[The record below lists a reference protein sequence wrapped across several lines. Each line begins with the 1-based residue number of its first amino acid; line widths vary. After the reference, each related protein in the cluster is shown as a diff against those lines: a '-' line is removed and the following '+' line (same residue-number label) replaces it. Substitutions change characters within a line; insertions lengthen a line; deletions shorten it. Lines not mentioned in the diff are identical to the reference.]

1 MVEKFNEDTRVKI
14 PATIQFLRLGYN
26 YISVSKANQKNC
38 IDKDN
43 NIFVDVFKESIERI
57 NNRTFSDNELDN
69 IIREI
74 HNVCNN
80 NDLGKEFY
88 NWLIN
93 PLDRVKLIDFENIE
107 NNNFS
112 VCCELTFKDHEF
124 DDSFRPDVNIII
136 NGMPLAFLEVK
147 KPNNPGGIGAEFR
160 RMKNKR
166 LCKQYFSKF
175 FNMFQVVSFS
185 NNMEYEE
192 ADTIDR
198 LRAGSFY
205 STPNGEN
212 TKYSFLR
219 EDDENYLKEYNY
231 INISDN
237 DVEVITQDCGYDIS
251 NCHTP
256 AFKYYLQATT
266 PCNKFITSLYDKGRL
281 LYLLKYGI
289 MYINESP
296 LEKHIM
302 RYPQFFATRK
312 IIERFESGGKNGII
326 WHTQGSGKTAL
337 VAFANKVIK
346 DYYSKQNINTKF
358 FFIVDRLDLLTQA
371 KTEFENRGFNVTEC
385 KNKEE
390 FSKELNKPLST
401 DTNANSIGEIC
412 VVNIHKF
419 EEDIPK
425 SGNDYGIDLQRVFF
439 IDEAHRS
446 YKYDGTFFRN
456 LLSADENGIY
466 IALTGTPLLTKRERT
481 SLKFGDYIHKY
492 FYDKSIADGYTLR
505 IRKEEIDTETKEKI
519 RGELKEADD
528 VDIEDPTNNES
539 PSYIGSICNFI
550 QNDFINFRKSNND
563 PSTGA
568 MIVGRTNPQARLI
581 YSWLKENS
589 NLNVGLVISDDDFDE
604 TNKENQLRFRNK
616 GGNVE
621 NPLDILVVNRMLT
634 TGYDVPRLKK
644 LYLLRGPKAHS
655 LLQTI
660 SRVNRPYTAPNGKR
674 YSYGYIVDFV
684 DIGDEFDV
692 TLQDYIRELELDFNI
707 PDSDES
713 LEGVVI
719 NAESVFKDY
728 LENKAEVDSMD
739 LTTSNAAIFSKE
751 LSDYT
756 NETLYKLRTNLKNMK
771 DAYLELLISRDTQY
785 TNQIDY
791 PNINNLLNCVNDR
804 IRFNNIQDDPF
815 GTITES
821 DGDDLKEVIY
831 LFKKTAESTLNLGVE
846 ELDSNF
852 SILEKLVFQIRTEI
866 RENDYH
872 QDPQLTQ
879 LDNWT
884 KQILKEFNG
893 DDFNIEEI
901 IGELKSVL
909 EEIRKINAENE
920 RLKQTYGGNP
930 AFVKTYHFVS
940 KNYKLDEDTKKIIL
954 NLIYND
960 IVDINDYNILIS
972 KGRKNFVNQIKQD
985 TAVELYNK
993 GIFSKVNKC
1002 YEPILNEF
1010 YYNLKSVVGEEY
1022 D

>member
-1 MVEKFNEDTRVKI
+1 MVKKFNEDTRVKL
-14 PATIQFLRLGYN
+14 PATIQFLRLGYD
-26 YISVSKANQKNC
+26 YVSVSKYKSKNC

-43 NIFVDVFKESIERI
+43 NIFIDRFKESIERI
-57 NNRTFSDNELDN
+57 NNKTFSDVEIEK
-69 IIREI
+69 IIHEI
-74 HNVCNN
+74 HSVCNN

-93 PLDRVKLIDFENIE
+93 PLDKVKLIDFDNID
-107 NNNFS
+107 NNDFA
-112 VCCELTFKDHEF
+112 VCCELPFKDFEF
-124 DDSFRPDVNIII
+124 DESFRPDVNVLI

-147 KPNNPGGIGAEFR
+147 KPNNPGGIAAEFN
-160 RMKNKR
+160 RMKIR
-166 LCKQYFSKF
+166 LSKQYFSKF
-175 FNMFQVVSFS
+175 FNMFQIISFS
-185 NNMEYEE
+185 NNMPYEIS
-192 ADTIDR
+192 DNVDN

-212 TKYSFLR
+212 TNYSFLR
-219 EDDENYLKEYNY
+219 EDNEDYLTNYKYEK
-231 INISDN
+231 ISDN
-237 DVEVITQDCGYDIS
+237 DIEVITQDCGYDVS
-251 NCHTP
+251 NCNTP
-256 AFKYYLQATT
+256 EFKYNLKETT
-266 PCNKFITSLYDKGRL
+266 PCNKFITSLYDKERF
-281 LYLLKYGI
+281 LYFIKYGI
-289 MYINESP
+289 MFIDDTK

-302 RYPQFFATRK
+302 RYPQFFATQK

-346 DYYSKQNINTKF
+346 DYFSKQNINTKF

-371 KTEFENRGFNVTEC
+371 KIEFENRGFHVAEC

-401 DTNANSIGEIC
+401 NMNADSIGEIC

-425 SGNDYGIDLQRVFF
+425 SDSGYGINLQRVFF

-446 YKYDGTFFRN
+446 YKHDGTFFKN

-466 IALTGTPLLTKRERT
+466 LALTGTPLLTKRERT
-481 SLKFGDYIHKY
+481 NLKFGDYIHKY
-492 FYDKSIADGYTLR
+492 FYDKSISDGYTLR
-505 IRKEEIDTETKEKI
+505 IYKEEIDTEVKEKI

-528 VDIEDPTNNES
+528 TDLENPKNNES
-539 PSYIGSICNFI
+539 PSYIGSICDFI
-550 QNDFINFRKSNND
+550 QNDFINFRKSHND
-563 PSTGA
+563 QSVGA
-568 MIVGRTNPQARLI
+568 MIVGKTNPQARLI
-581 YSWLKENS
+581 YAWLKENS
-589 NLNVGLVISDDDFDE
+589 NLSVGLVISDDEQDE
-604 TNKENQLRFRNK
+604 INKENQLRFRNK
-616 GGNVE
+616 GNIE
-621 NPLDILVVNRMLT
+621 NPLDVLVVNRMLT

-660 SRVNRPYTAPNGKR
+660 SRVNRPYTSPNGKK
-674 YSYGYIVDFV
+674 YKYGYIVDFV
-684 DIGDEFDV
+684 DIGDEFDI
-692 TLQDYIRELELDFNI
+692 TFQDYMNELELDFNGES
-707 PDSDES
+707 DGDES

-719 NAESVFKDY
+719 NPDSIFEEY
-728 LENKAEVDSMD
+728 LENKAELDSMN
-739 LTTSNAAIFSKE
+739 LTTTNAEIFSQE
-751 LSDYT
+751 INYYN
-756 NETLYKLRTNLKNMK
+756 NETLYKLRNNLKNMK
-771 DAYLELLISRDTQY
+771 EAYMELLISRDKKHL
-785 TNQIDY
+785 NQIDY
-791 PNINNLLNCVNDR
+791 NNINNLLKCVNDK
-804 IRFNNIQDDPF
+804 ISFNNIQEDPF
-815 GTITES
+815 DTLNDLDE
-821 DGDDLKEVIY
+821 DDIKEVIY
-831 LFKKTAESTLNLGVE
+831 SFKKVTARLLNLGVE

-852 SILEKLVFQIRTEI
+852 GMLEKLVIQIRTEI
-866 RENDYH
+866 KENDYH
-872 QDPQLTQ
+872 QDPQLME

-884 KQILKEFNG
+884 KQILNEFKEEH
-893 DDFNIEEI
+893 FNIEEI
-901 IGELKSVL
+901 IEELKTVL
-909 EEIRKINAENE
+909 EEVRKINSENE

-960 IVDINDYNILIS
+960 IVDIKDYNILIS
-972 KGRKNFVNQIKQD
+972 RGRRNFVNQIKQD

-1010 YYNLKSVVGEEY
+1010 YYNLKSIVGEEY